1 MTNRD
6 GATAIDPTEAARL
19 RTALRAT
26 TLFCEVSD
34 ELLDDL
40 APRIHAIDAPAGAVL
55 IQQGDTGREM
65 YLVDQGLL
73 EVRVSG
79 DGVAR
84 RLGTLGPGDVF
95 GEMALLRAEPRMAA
109 VSASQPSRVWVL
121 PAEAVALVMRNAPAI
136 GASLQGIMRRRQRA
150 NAMRALQ

>member
-1 MTNRD
+1 MTNDR
-6 GATAIDPTEAARL
+6 GAAAHDPAEAARL

-26 TLFCEVSD
+26 ELFREVSD
-34 ELLDDL
+34 DLLDDL
-40 APRIHAIDAPAGAVL
+40 IPRIQAIEAPAGAEL
-55 IQQGDTGREM
+55 IKQGDTGREM

-79 DGVAR
+79 AGVAR

-95 GEMALLRAEPRMAA
+95 GEMALLRAEPRMASI
-109 VSASQPSRVWVL
+109 SASEPSRVWVL
-121 PAEAVALVMRNAPAI
+121 PAEAVAAVIRNAPALA
-136 GASLQGIMRRRQRA
+136 ASLQGMMRRRQRA